1 MILVNYLLVFATALI
16 PIAVGFVWYHNAV
29 FGKTWFKV
37 AGMSEEKIK
46 SGNMLLILGLSYVL
60 GLMISAA
67 MMSWSIH
74 QLTTQSLFATQEG
87 FSAQTG
93 PYYEYFQNFMNQ
105 YGDLHRSFGHGAVHG
120 AFAGIMIAL
129 PIVAINAL
137 FERRGW
143 KYIAIHA
150 GYWVVTL
157 LLMCGTLCA
166 FA

>member
-1 MILVNYLLVFATALI
+1 MSTNTYLVFITALI
-16 PIAVGFVWYHNAV
+16 PIAIGFVWYNNAV

-37 AGMSEEKIK
+37 AGMDEEKMK

-60 GLMISAA
+60 GLLISMA

-74 QLTTQSLFATQEG
+74 QLTTQSLFSMQEG
-87 FSAQTG
+87 FGQQTG
-93 PYYEYFQNFMNQ
+93 PYYAFFQNFMNQ
-105 YGDLHRSFGHGAVHG
+105 YGDLHRTFGHGAAHG
-120 AFAGIMIAL
+120 AFGGLAIAL
-129 PIVAINAL
+129 PIIAINAL

-150 GYWVVTL
+150 GYWFVTL
-157 LLMCGTLCA
+157 VLMCGVLCA